1 MTRSEAVRKS
11 LIQDLG
17 AYNMESYRKLKRA
30 FNLPDARP
38 SKKVTSPS
46 KSGKIISDRER
57 VKKIQK
63 NNNNYKGNKP

>member
-17 AYNMESYRKLKRA
+17 AYNIESYRKLKRA

-38 SKKVTSPS
+38 SKVINSP
-46 KSGKIISDRER
+46 KAQTKFMTDRER
-57 VKKIQK
+57 VAKMQQK
-63 NNNNYKGNKP
+63 NNNYKGHKP